1 MSTPLSKWQRGQV
14 LPIQPAPIQNLPLEL
29 ALEIADALEAPED
42 IINFALACPG
52 FLAYW
57 IHLTEIIQQ
66 RRLYQEDP
74 ESNPPL
80 QLPPIQDGPLIYDPA
95 RIALFQ
101 GYSQRTVRRLFSDEI
116 QRLIMLILFMPNPS
130 NKIYD
135 IEWRQEFPQVA
146 DLEPYSLLAY
156 RRAERFDMYYKGP
169 EYGEMLFTFKNINRI
184 SPYST
189 AIHNFAT
196 DFVKKALSYDHDVA
210 HHCFPASA
218 HPSLVCDD
226 PLSQRATAARDRSP
240 IQSLD
245 QLHETERERIMLA
258 FYQYEA
264 MCATSAKVTGYW
276 EIRRACDVMVGG
288 QRRGINGWNFDR
300 ARQSPLAGQS
310 MCQIERVVSVYHY
323 VRLQYLLM
331 FDALLAEY
339 KELLYESEWQFRFS
353 SRGIRTRTWRDHIA
367 PMFGNAEAKL
377 EWVDVMCS
385 KGLLFLPE
393 VLNMDIDRRRHD
405 ELDNASGQNLA
416 WVEYNYQF
424 PDLVLDTDFL
434 DERPN
439 SLRRR
444 GYVFWNR
451 ERLQELYLD
460 RKVGLL
466 HYISYEPD
474 TVFSF
479 TQALDSVAKLAMTV
493 DIENKE
499 TITDA
504 AWRRAGL
511 VFKTPSEIQLLVEFG
526 VLGETW
532 RIAEEADE
540 RGRPILCRVH

>member
-135 IEWRQEFPQVA
+135 IEWRQEFPQVV

-218 HPSLVCDD
+218 HPSLVRDD

-385 KGLLFLPE
+385 KGLLFLHE
-393 VLNMDIDRRRHD
+393 VLNMDIDRRRDFFVNTWYPTRASHSYGFLIDSDHLIKGIFSVFDGQISLTDLNYSD

-466 HYISYEPD
+466 HS
-474 TVFSF
+474 SF
-479 TQALDSVAKLAMTV
+479 
-493 DIENKE
+493 
-499 TITDA
+499 
-504 AWRRAGL
+504 G
-511 VFKTPSEIQLLVEFG
+511 
-526 VLGETW
+526 
-532 RIAEEADE
+532 
-540 RGRPILCRVH
+540 LCR